1 MDAIDHS
8 VQDRFM
14 MMAIGRTNS
23 YRAPTTAML
32 LRHIRYFLAVAEH
45 RNFTRAAEALHVSQ
59 PTLSQQ
65 IRQLEET
72 LGVLLLDRSGRTVQ
86 LTDAGEAW
94 MRYAKL
100 ALQDLDAGVRAIH
113 DVGELSR
120 GNLRL
125 AVTPTF
131 TAYLVGPVIDRF
143 HAAHPAIAIDI
154 QEITQDQIEAQ
165 LADDRL
171 DAGIAFEPVH
181 TAEIESQPLFEET
194 LSLVVGG
201 RHARAT
207 RRKPLGAQD
216 FAKEPLVLLNTAFAT
231 RRYIDEYCAQHRIR
245 PRVVIEVSSISA
257 IVEIVRR
264 GQLATVLPDGI
275 AREHAELHPVALDPS
290 LPARTAA
297 LLQRKDAYRTAAS
310 KAFVRILMESIRR

>member
-1 MDAIDHS
+1 
-8 VQDRFM
+8 
-14 MMAIGRTNS
+14 
-23 YRAPTTAML
+23 ML

-65 IRQLEET
+65 IRQLEDT
-72 LGVLLLDRSGRTVQ
+72 LRTQLLDRSGRAVR

-113 DVGELSR
+113 DVSELSR

-143 HAAHPAIAIDI
+143 HTAHPGIAIDI

-165 LADDRL
+165 LADDKL
-171 DAGIAFEPVH
+171 DAGIAFEPVLA
-181 TAEIESQPLFEET
+181 AEIESQPLFEET

-201 RHARAT
+201 GHARAT

-216 FAKEPLVLLNTAFAT
+216 FAKEKLVLLNEAFAT
-231 RRYIDEYCAQHRIR
+231 RRYIDEYCAQQRIR
-245 PRVVIEVSSISA
+245 PQVVVEVSSISA

-275 AREHAELHPVALDPS
+275 AREHDGLRPVALDPP

-297 LLQRKDAYRTAAS
+297 LLRRKDAYRTAAS
-310 KAFVRILMESIRR
+310 KAFVQVLMESLKR

>member
-1 MDAIDHS
+1 
-8 VQDRFM
+8 
-14 MMAIGRTNS
+14 
-23 YRAPTTAML
+23 ML

-65 IRQLEET
+65 IRQLEDT
-72 LGVLLLDRSGRTVQ
+72 LRTQLLDRSGRTVQ

-143 HAAHPAIAIDI
+143 YAAHPGIAIDM

-171 DAGIAFEPVH
+171 DAGIAFEPAH
-181 TAEIESQPLFEET
+181 TAEIESQPLFQET

-201 RHARAT
+201 GHARAS
-207 RRKPLGAQD
+207 RRKPLSAQD
-216 FAKEPLVLLNTAFAT
+216 FAKEPLVLLNKAFAT
-231 RRYIDEYCAQHRIR
+231 RSYIDEYCARHRVR
-245 PRVVIEVSSISA
+245 PHVAIEVNSISA
-257 IVEIVRR
+257 IVEIVRH

-275 AREHAELHPVALDPS
+275 AREHADLRPVPLDPP

-310 KAFVRILMESIRR
+310 KAFVQILIDTIKR

>member
-1 MDAIDHS
+1 
-8 VQDRFM
+8 
-14 MMAIGRTNS
+14 
-23 YRAPTTAML
+23 ML

-45 RNFTRAAEALHVSQ
+45 RNFTRAAQALHVSQ

-65 IRQLEET
+65 IRQLEDT
-72 LGVLLLDRSGRTVQ
+72 LRTPLLDRTGRTVQ
-86 LTDAGEAW
+86 LTDAGAAW

-131 TAYLVGPVIDRF
+131 TAYLVGPVIDGF
-143 HAAHPAIAIDI
+143 YGAHPGIAIDI
-154 QEITQDQIEAQ
+154 QEITQDQMEAQ
-165 LADDRL
+165 LADDKL

-181 TAEIESQPLFEET
+181 TAEIESQPLFRET

-201 RHARAT
+201 GHPRAT
-207 RRKPLGAQD
+207 RRKPLTVQD
-216 FAKEPLVLLNTAFAT
+216 FATEPLVLLNRAFAT
-231 RRYIDEYCAQHRIR
+231 RGYIDEYCAQHRVR
-245 PRVVIEVSSISA
+245 PQVAVEANSISA

-264 GQLATVLPDGI
+264 GRLATVLPDAI
-275 AREHAELHPVALDPS
+275 AREHGDLRPVPLDPP

-297 LLQRKDAYRTAAS
+297 LLQRKGAYRTAAS
-310 KAFVRILMESIRR
+310 KAFAEVLIASFKRSAASKP

>member
-1 MDAIDHS
+1 
-8 VQDRFM
+8 
-14 MMAIGRTNS
+14 
-23 YRAPTTAML
+23 ML

-65 IRQLEET
+65 IRQLEDALRT
-72 LGVLLLDRSGRTVQ
+72 QLLDRSGRNVQ
-86 LTDAGEAW
+86 LTDAGAAW

-143 HAAHPAIAIDI
+143 YGLHPGIAIDI

-181 TAEIESQPLFEET
+181 TAEIESEPLFRET

-201 RHARAT
+201 GHARAT
-207 RRKPLGAQD
+207 RRKPLSAQD
-216 FAKEPLVLLNTAFAT
+216 FANERLVLLNKAFAT
-231 RRYIDEYCAQHRIR
+231 RRYIDEYCAQNQIR
-245 PRVVIEVSSISA
+245 PQVAIEVSSISA

-275 AREHAELHPVALDPS
+275 AREHTELHPVLLDPP
-290 LPARTAA
+290 LPARTAV
-297 LLQRKDAYRTAAS
+297 LLQRKDAYRTAAT
-310 KAFVRILMESIRR
+310 KAFVQVLRELTENFQR

>member
-1 MDAIDHS
+1 
-8 VQDRFM
+8 
-14 MMAIGRTNS
+14 
-23 YRAPTTAML
+23 ML

-65 IRQLEET
+65 IRQLEDT
-72 LGVLLLDRSGRTVQ
+72 LRTQLLDRSGRTVQ
-86 LTDAGEAW
+86 LTDAGAAW

-131 TAYLVGPVIDRF
+131 TAYLVGPVIDHF
-143 HAAHPAIAIDI
+143 YAAHPGIAIDM

-171 DAGIAFEPVH
+171 DAGIAFEPAH
-181 TAEIESQPLFEET
+181 TAEIESQPLFQET
-194 LSLVVGG
+194 LSLVVGSG
-201 RHARAT
+201 HARAS
-207 RRKPLGAQD
+207 RRKPLSAQD
-216 FAKEPLVLLNTAFAT
+216 FAKEPLVLLNKAFAT
-231 RRYIDEYCAQHRIR
+231 RRYIDEYCALHRVR
-245 PRVVIEVSSISA
+245 PHVAIEVNSISA
-257 IVEIVRR
+257 IVEIVRH

-275 AREHAELHPVALDPS
+275 AREHADLRPVPLDPP

-310 KAFVRILMESIRR
+310 KAFVQILIDTIRR

>member
-1 MDAIDHS
+1 
-8 VQDRFM
+8 
-14 MMAIGRTNS
+14 
-23 YRAPTTAML
+23 ML

-45 RNFTRAAEALHVSQ
+45 HNFTRAAEALHVSQ

-65 IRQLEET
+65 IRQLEDT
-72 LGVLLLDRSGRTVQ
+72 LRTQLLDRSGRTVQ
-86 LTDAGEAW
+86 LTDAGMAW

-143 HAAHPAIAIDI
+143 YASHPGIAIEI
-154 QEITQDQIEAQ
+154 QEMTQDQIEAQ
-165 LADDRL
+165 LADDKL
-171 DAGIAFEPVH
+171 DAGIAFEPVYA
-181 TAEIESQPLFEET
+181 AEIESQPLFQET

-201 RHARAT
+201 GHARAS
-207 RRKPLGAQD
+207 RRKALSAQD
-216 FAKEPLVLLNTAFAT
+216 FAKEPLVLLNKAFAT
-231 RRYIDEYCAQHRIR
+231 RRYIDEYCARHRVR
-245 PRVVIEVSSISA
+245 PQVAIEVNSISA
-257 IVEIVRR
+257 IVEIVRH

-275 AREHAELHPVALDPS
+275 AREHAELRPVPLDPP

-310 KAFVRILMESIRR
+310 KAFVQVLMESLKR

>member
-1 MDAIDHS
+1 MEIS
-8 VQDRFM
+8 TRQL
-14 MMAIGRTNS
+14 
-23 YRAPTTAML
+23 RAFRL
-32 LRHIRYFLAVAEH
+32 VAQH

-65 IRQLEET
+65 IRQLEDT
-72 LGVLLLDRSGRTVQ
+72 LRTQLLDRSGRTVQ

-120 GNLRL
+120 GNLRV

-143 HAAHPAIAIDI
+143 YAAHPGIAIDI

-165 LADDRL
+165 LADDKL

-181 TAEIESQPLFEET
+181 AAEIESQPLFQET
-194 LSLVVGG
+194 LSLVAGG
-201 RHARAT
+201 GQARAS
-207 RRKPLGAQD
+207 RRKPLTAQE
-216 FAKEPLVLLNTAFAT
+216 FAKEPLVLLNKAFAT
-231 RRYIDEYCAQHRIR
+231 RHYIDEYCTQHRIR
-245 PRVVIEVSSISA
+245 PQVAIEVNSISA

-275 AREHAELHPVALDPS
+275 AREHAELRPVPLDPP

-310 KAFVRILMESIRR
+310 KAFVEVLMESLQFLPKPHTDPEP

>member
-1 MDAIDHS
+1 
-8 VQDRFM
+8 
-14 MMAIGRTNS
+14 
-23 YRAPTTAML
+23 ML

-65 IRQLEET
+65 IRQLEEM
-72 LGVLLLDRSGRTVQ
+72 LGTQLLDRSGRTVQ
-86 LTDAGEAW
+86 LTDAGDAW

-100 ALQDLDAGVRAIH
+100 ALQDLDAGVRAIL
-113 DVGELSR
+113 DVSELSR

-143 HAAHPAIAIDI
+143 YASHPGIAIDLH
-154 QEITQDQIEAQ
+154 EITQDQIEAQ

-171 DAGIAFEPVH
+171 DIGIAFEPVH
-181 TAEIESQPLFEET
+181 AAEIESQLLFQET
-194 LSLVVGG
+194 LSLVVG
-201 RHARAT
+201 RTHARAS
-207 RRKPLGAQD
+207 RRKALTAQD
-216 FAKEPLVLLNTAFAT
+216 FAKESLVLLNRAFAT
-231 RRYIDEYCAQHRIR
+231 RRYIDEYCTQQRVR
-245 PRVVIEVSSISA
+245 PQVAIEANSISA
-257 IVEIVRR
+257 IVEIVRH

-275 AREHAELHPVALDPS
+275 AREHPELLPVPLDPP
-290 LPARTAA
+290 LPVRTAV

-310 KAFVRILMESIRR
+310 KAFVQVLMENIKR

>member
-1 MDAIDHS
+1 
-8 VQDRFM
+8 
-14 MMAIGRTNS
+14 
-23 YRAPTTAML
+23 ML

-65 IRQLEET
+65 IRQLEDT
-72 LGVLLLDRSGRTVQ
+72 LRTQLLDRSGRTVQ
-86 LTDAGEAW
+86 LTDAGAAW
-94 MRYAKL
+94 ARYAKL
-100 ALQDLDAGVRAIH
+100 ALQDLDAGMRAIH

-143 HAAHPAIAIDI
+143 HGAHPGIAIDI
-154 QEITQDQIEAQ
+154 QEIPQDQIEAQ
-165 LADDRL
+165 LADGEL

-181 TAEIESQPLFEET
+181 ALEIESQPLFRET
-194 LSLVVGG
+194 LSLVVSRG
-201 RHARAT
+201 HARAT
-207 RRKPLGAQD
+207 RRKPLAVKD
-216 FAKEPLVLLNTAFAT
+216 FAKEPLVLLNKAFAT
-231 RRYIDEYCAQHRIR
+231 RRYIDEYCARHRIR
-245 PRVVIEVSSISA
+245 PQVAIEASSISS
-257 IVEIVRR
+257 IVELVRR

-275 AREHAELHPVALDPS
+275 AREHGELHPVSLDPP

-310 KAFVRILMESIRR
+310 NAFVKVLVESFGRSRVNRA